1 MLQAAPFL
9 PYHFKYKHMNELLD
23 RLQQQAG
30 LTTEQAQKSLQT
42 IKQFVVE
49 KFPMLSGA
57 VDNIFPDTAGASG
70 PASGITATPLTDATS
85 LGTTGTIGTSY
96 HTGDTAAELH
106 AIADGKHSGA
116 STPPPAEKT
125 FMDKI
130 SDFIPGQAG
139 EKIEDFV
146 KKAAQ
151 EADNLFKKKP

>member
-1 MLQAAPFL
+1 
-9 PYHFKYKHMNELLD
+9 MNELILK
-23 RLQQQAG
+23 LQQNAG
-30 LTTEQAQKSLQT
+30 LTAEQAEKSLQT

-49 KFPMLSGA
+49 KFPMLAGA
-57 VDNIFPDTAGASG
+57 VDNIFPDTGVASG
-70 PASGITATPLTDATS
+70 PVSGTTATTSAATTPLGATGATS
-85 LGTTGTIGTSY
+85 TSY

-106 AIADGKHSGA
+106 ATAEGMHSGA
-116 STPPPAEKT
+116 NTAAPAEKT